1 MSRHFDLPASARPGS
16 VVKNKKMNYFEVA
29 FNIEPIN
36 PGTEILI
43 AQLSQIGYESFLE
56 TDDGVKA
63 YIQESF
69 FNASEIQGLAVL
81 QMDAFKV
88 SFTHKLVKDEN
99 WNKVWESNYDPV
111 LIKKKV
117 YIRAPFHTEL
127 ENIAFSILINPKMSF
142 GTAHHETTSNMIE
155 LMLDEDMKGASVL
168 DMGCGTGVLAILAE
182 MMGAMSV
189 LAIDNDEWA
198 YNNSLE
204 NIRNNRCKNINVLL
218 GDENLLGNEH
228 FDFVIANINRNVLT
242 ANIPVYS
249 NHLKE
254 GGTMLLSGFYESD
267 LSHIEAITQK
277 AGLSIGSKKE
287 QNNWLAV
294 KFNK

>member
-1 MSRHFDLPASARPGS
+1 
-16 VVKNKKMNYFEVA
+16 MNYIEVN
-29 FNIEPIN
+29 FKIEPRI

-43 AQLSQIGYESFLE
+43 AQLSLIGYESFLE
-56 TDDGVKA
+56 NEEGVQA

-69 FNASEIQGLAVL
+69 FKLVDIQE
-81 QMDAFKV
+81 MDILSMETFKV
-88 SFTHKLVKDEN
+88 SFVHNLIKDKN

-111 LIKKKV
+111 LIKDKV
-117 YIRAPFHTEL
+117 YIRAPFHNEM
-127 ENIAFSILINPKMSF
+127 ENVAFSILINPKMSF

-182 MMGAMSV
+182 MMGAKSV

-204 NIRNNRCKNINVLL
+204 NIRNNRCRNISVLL
-218 GDENLLGNEH
+218 GDAALLGDES

-242 ANIPVYS
+242 ENIPVYS
-249 NHLKE
+249 NHLKK
-254 GGTMLLSGFYESD
+254 GGSMLLSGFYESD
-267 LSHIEAITQK
+267 LEQIKAVTHK
-277 AGLSIGSKKE
+277 AGLTMESKNE

-294 KFNK
+294 KFKKQ

>member
-1 MSRHFDLPASARPGS
+1 
-16 VVKNKKMNYFEVA
+16 MNYFEVI
-29 FNIEPIN
+29 FQIEPVN
-36 PGTEILI
+36 PGVEILI
-43 AQLSQIGYESFLE
+43 AQLSLIGYESFLE
-56 TDDGVKA
+56 TDDGVQA
-63 YIQESF
+63 YIQEDYFS
-69 FNASEIQGLAVL
+69 ADDIQGLMVL
-81 QMDAFKV
+81 QMDEFKV
-88 SFTHKLVKDEN
+88 SFAHKLVKDEN

-111 LIKKKV
+111 LIKEKV
-117 YIRAPFHTEL
+117 YIRAPFHNEM

-182 MMGAMSV
+182 MMGAISV

-218 GDENLLGNEH
+218 GDENLLENER
-228 FDFVIANINRNVLT
+228 FDFVIANINRNVLIE
-242 ANIPVYS
+242 NIPVYAS
-249 NHLKE
+249 HLKK
-254 GGTMLLSGFYESD
+254 GGSMLLSGFYNSD
-267 LSHIEAITQK
+267 LSHIETITQK
-277 AGLSIGSKKE
+277 AGLEIESKKE

-294 KFNK
+294 KFIKY

>member
-1 MSRHFDLPASARPGS
+1 
-16 VVKNKKMNYFEVA
+16 MNYIEVS
-29 FNIEPIN
+29 FKIEPSN
-36 PGTEILI
+36 PGAEILI

-56 TDDGVKA
+56 TEDGVKA

-69 FNASEIQGLAVL
+69 FNVGDIQGLAVFQL
-81 QMDAFKV
+81 GSFKV
-88 SFTHKLVKDEN
+88 SYTHKFVPDQN
-99 WNKVWESNYDPV
+99 WNEVWESNYDPV
-111 LIKKKV
+111 LIKGKV

-155 LMLDEDMKGASVL
+155 LMLDEDMKGATVL

-182 MMGAMSV
+182 MMGAKSV

-204 NIRNNRCKNINVLL
+204 NIRNNNCRNINVLL
-218 GDENLLGNEH
+218 GDESLLGNER

-242 ANIPVYS
+242 ENIPVYS

-254 GGTMLLSGFYESD
+254 GGSMLLSGFYESD

-277 AGLSIGSKKE
+277 AGLTIELKKE

>member
-1 MSRHFDLPASARPGS
+1 
-16 VVKNKKMNYFEVA
+16 MNYIEASFK
-29 FNIEPIN
+29 IEPSN
-36 PGTEILI
+36 PGAEILI

-56 TDDGVKA
+56 TEDGVQA

-69 FNASEIQGLAVL
+69 FNTDDIQGLTIL
-81 QMDAFKV
+81 QMDAFRV
-88 SFTHKLVKDEN
+88 SYTHKLVPDQN

-111 LIKKKV
+111 LIKEKV

-155 LMLDEDMKGASVL
+155 LMLDEDMKGATVL

-182 MMGAMSV
+182 MMGAKSV

-204 NIRNNRCKNINVLL
+204 NIRNNNCRNINVLL
-218 GDENLLGNEH
+218 GDESLLGNER
-228 FDFVIANINRNVLT
+228 FDFVIANINRTGLT
-242 ANIPVYS
+242 ENIPVYS

-254 GGTMLLSGFYESD
+254 GGSMLLSGFYESD
-267 LSHIEAITQK
+267 LSHIEAITKK
-277 AGLSIGSKKE
+277 AGLTIELKKE